1 MDNFTKNILAGI
13 RQWFHKNQD
22 DAQVVLTSHIAELH
36 SIASFVQADIAVI
49 NNAIT
54 EINAALKERLTTIY
68 LSQEEY
74 DAISRKDKHVIYI
87 ISNPYSA
94 NCYIGSYP
102 IYSKIPDNALY
113 FKAEGVDST
122 IAINIT
128 NGAEFEYST
137 DWYSWKP
144 YTSGEVIPIP
154 AYDRVYFRGSTV
166 LGTDSNTSGKYA
178 QFSMTGK
185 ISAHGDLR
193 QLYGNSE
200 LTNYHFYKI
209 FCDCTSLIAAPE
221 LPATT
226 LANSC
231 YASMFEGCTSL
242 TKVPKI
248 LPASYC
254 GYNVNIYRRMFY
266 GCTSI
271 TTAPTINLRDYRSGH
286 EYYIL
291 QEMFAN
297 CSNLAYVKCLIKS
310 AMSGRGNN
318 FQNWLLGVAE
328 TGTFVKAA
336 GSSWPNGQSGIPKG
350 WTVEEVEPESSN

>member
-1 MDNFTKNILAGI
+1 MDNFTKNILTGI

-74 DAISRKDKHVIYI
+74 DAIQFKDKHVIYI

-102 IYSKIPDNALY
+102 IYSKIPDDALY

-144 YTSGEVIPIP
+144 YTSGEVIPIL
-154 AYDRVYFRGSTV
+154 AYDRVYFRGSTI
-166 LGTDSNTSGKYA
+166 LGTGHNTSEKYA

-200 LTNYHFYKI
+200 LANYQFYKL
-209 FCDCTSLIAAPE
+209 FYECTSLVEAPE
-221 LPATT
+221 LPFG
-226 LANSC
+226 LAYAC
-231 YASMFEGCTSL
+231 YGQMFRGCTSL
-242 TKVPKI
+242 TKVTKI
-248 LPASYC
+248 LPGVGGNNTALCYA
-254 GYNVNIYRRMFY
+254 GMFRD
-266 GCTSI
+266 CTSLVE
-271 TTAPTINLRDYRSGH
+271 APELRIVYTSAH
-286 EYYIL
+286 NYNFCNN
-291 QEMFAN
+291 MFDG
-297 CSNLAYVKCLIKS
+297 CSNLNYVKCLGKHNGTVS
-310 AMSGRGNN
+310 
-318 FQNWLLGVAE
+318 FPNWLNGVSA
-328 TGTFVKAA
+328 TGTFVKLA
-336 GSSWPNGQSGIPKG
+336 GTKWKSGVDGIPSG
-350 WTVEEVEPESSN
+350 WTVEEVEPESSNQNAE